1 MNRKLAR
8 IHSSTNSVIKKCT
21 SNSVVNKGSSA
32 TSSLICKLCLQKRNL
47 MLTSYNTNPSY
58 FRPQQK
64 SNGQQPV
71 TAPRIVFKVSSSHS
85 GEPAPKVEAQ
95 LLVGKVK
102 AQQFAKVEAQPTMKL
117 WMWKPSQLWTWKR
130 SHLRR
135 WKLRQLWMRK
145 PSQLRGWKP
154 SHSQRWQLRIWL
166 VSKLCQRQKLKSQ
179 SQEKKRNLKKFKRS
193 HILVSYGRKIR
204 TTKGWWK

>member
-1 MNRKLAR
+1 
-8 IHSSTNSVIKKCT
+8 
-21 SNSVVNKGSSA
+21 
-32 TSSLICKLCLQKRNL
+32 

-95 LLVGKVK
+95 LVAKVK

-117 WMWKPSQLWTWKR
+117 
-130 SHLRR
+130 
-135 WKLRQLWMRK
+135 
-145 PSQLRGWKP
+145 
-154 SHSQRWQLRIWL
+154 
-166 VSKLCQRQKLKSQ
+166 
-179 SQEKKRNLKKFKRS
+179 
-193 HILVSYGRKIR
+193 
-204 TTKGWWK
+204 